1 MSAGTTRVRS
11 VPSLAVHNREKAS
24 RGTLTVTTAVVEK
37 VAARVAAQSEGF
49 GAPTSSFSDQARAPT
64 STEARRLVRSLPAV
78 RLILRWRLPLATPP
92 PFKLSVMICE
102 PD

>member
-37 VAARVAAQSEGF
+37 VAALSHI
-49 GAPTSSFSDQARAPT
+49 
-64 STEARRLVRSLPAV
+64 
-78 RLILRWRLPLATPP
+78 LI
-92 PFKLSVMICE
+92 
-102 PD
+102 

>member
-1 MSAGTTRVRS
+1 RS
-11 VPSLAVHNREKAS
+11 QQRSSRKSLLAWRLK
-24 RGTLTVTTAVVEK
+24 
-37 VAARVAAQSEGF
+37 ARVSGL
-49 GAPTSSFSDQARAPT
+49 PPRPSSDQARAPT